1 MVMTTQRPATAYTF
15 DAGLS
20 VASSSALPWRSISF
34 TDTSDAMIR
43 KEGDASRKPAVSPKV
58 RARMIVAEGAAGGSL
73 GIVPPS
79 HQFYYP
85 LDYANNDNSAWYG
98 SDYRDL
104 AGRTGF
110 GVRQTLEGDRR
121 YVPWVNAPPGTTQDM
136 GVFLLPDSGDAASV
150 TKAALAYTRGDRR
163 SEEHTSE
170 LQSLMR
176 ISYAVFGLKKK

>member
-20 VASSSALPWRSISF
+20 VASSSALPWRSIAF

-73 GIVPPS
+73 GIVPPP
-79 HQFYYP
+79 HQ
-85 LDYANNDNSAWYG
+85 
-98 SDYRDL
+98 
-104 AGRTGF
+104 
-110 GVRQTLEGDRR
+110 
-121 YVPWVNAPPGTTQDM
+121 
-136 GVFLLPDSGDAASV
+136 
-150 TKAALAYTRGDRR
+150 R

-176 ISYAVFGLKKK
+176 ISYAVCCWKKKR

>member
-20 VASSSALPWRSISF
+20 VASSSALPWRSIAF

-73 GIVPPS
+73 GIVPPP

-85 LDYANNDNSAWYG
+85 LDYANNDNSA
-98 SDYRDL
+98 
-104 AGRTGF
+104 
-110 GVRQTLEGDRR
+110 
-121 YVPWVNAPPGTTQDM
+121 
-136 GVFLLPDSGDAASV
+136 
-150 TKAALAYTRGDRR
+150 R

-170 LQSLMR
+170 LPSLLR
-176 ISYAVFGLKKK
+176 ISY